1 MSLWQDIIER
11 ARKAIA
17 RDPAGKALIT
27 GRAQP
32 DWGETVIAG
41 MTPGRMAAVLRDAAE
56 GAAADFLTLA
66 EELEE
71 IDPHYRA
78 VLSTRKL
85 AVAGLQPDVEPA
97 GDDAAA
103 REVADFVREIV
114 EAPAFGGLLHD
125 LLDGLG
131 KGYAVVRIVWD
142 TSGEH
147 WLPAAYVWERPQLF
161 GWCRQRR
168 RIMQRTEDG
177 GLRDIAPLRAIV
189 HVPRLK
195 SGEPVRGALA
205 RVCAWSLLYKN
216 YTLKDWMR
224 FLDVYGLPLRLGKYS
239 ATATEEDK
247 RKLLRALYA
256 LGSDAAAVVP
266 ASAQI
271 EFVTASSAMSSSGP
285 VFGAMAEYIDRQ
297 VSKAVLGQTMTTD
310 DGSSLAQAQVHEEV
324 RADIM
329 RADARQLMATIN
341 EQLIRP
347 AIMLNFGPQERWPV
361 VSLPVL
367 EPEDIRQ
374 WTENVVAF
382 MDRGLPVSRRQ
393 VREKLGLEEP
403 RDDDDALLLA
413 QAGGEREQA
422 QARAHRHGPGC
433 PCCGGSRALATAG
446 DAPADDEMDE
456 IDRLVAAALPEMEED
471 DPLAPLTAPLRR
483 AIAEAADYDDLRRR
497 LAAAV
502 EQMDDAPLRERLAVL
517 SCIARG
523 LGDVRDA
530 P

>member
-1 MSLWQDIIER
+1 
-11 ARKAIA
+11 
-17 RDPAGKALIT
+17 
-27 GRAQP
+27 
-32 DWGETVIAG
+32 
-41 MTPGRMAAVLRDAAE
+41 
-56 GAAADFLTLA
+56 
-66 EELEE
+66 
-71 IDPHYRA
+71 
-78 VLSTRKL
+78 
-85 AVAGLQPDVEPA
+85 
-97 GDDAAA
+97 
-103 REVADFVREIV
+103 
-114 EAPAFGGLLHD
+114 
-125 LLDGLG
+125 
-131 KGYAVVRIVWD
+131 
-142 TSGEH
+142 
-147 WLPAAYVWERPQLF
+147 
-161 GWCRQRR
+161 
-168 RIMQRTEDG
+168 
-177 GLRDIAPLRAIV
+177 
-189 HVPRLK
+189 
-195 SGEPVRGALA
+195 
-205 RVCAWSLLYKN
+205 VCAWSLLYKN

-310 DGSSLAQAQVHEEV
+310 DGSSLAQAKVHEEV

-367 EPEDIRQ
+367 EPEDMRQ
-374 WTENVVAF
+374 WTESVTAF

-446 DAPADDEMDE
+446 DAPADGEMDE
-456 IDRLVAAALPEMEED
+456 IDRLVAAALPETEED
-471 DPLAPLTAPLRR
+471 DPLRPLVAPLRR
-483 AIAEAADYDDLRRR
+483 AIAEAADYDDLQRR

-502 EQMDDAPLRERLAVL
+502 EQMNDAPLRERLAVL